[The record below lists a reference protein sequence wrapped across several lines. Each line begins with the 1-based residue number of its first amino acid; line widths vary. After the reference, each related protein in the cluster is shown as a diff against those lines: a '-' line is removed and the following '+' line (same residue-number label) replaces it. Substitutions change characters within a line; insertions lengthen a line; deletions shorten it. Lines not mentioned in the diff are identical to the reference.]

1 MKRFLVAIIVAA
13 GVIPSGC
20 APITI
25 PLQGTYED
33 MMYLFCN
40 RDAEVLS
47 VKGNSD
53 DDKYMLELSIFK
65 TPEIIDNRELR
76 TYKRYRKRPDEV
88 MMS

>member
-33 MMYLFCN
+33 MM
-40 RDAEVLS
+40 
-47 VKGNSD
+47 
-53 DDKYMLELSIFK
+53 
-65 TPEIIDNRELR
+65 
-76 TYKRYRKRPDEV
+76 
-88 MMS
+88 

>member
-33 MMYLFCN
+33 MMYL
-40 RDAEVLS
+40 RS
-47 VKGNSD
+47 PQQ
-53 DDKYMLELSIFK
+53 YQI
-65 TPEIIDNRELR
+65 
-76 TYKRYRKRPDEV
+76 YRNDFRSSAGRSCGRHFPIEA
-88 MMS
+88 

>member
-1 MKRFLVAIIVAA
+1 
-13 GVIPSGC
+13 
-20 APITI
+20 
-25 PLQGTYED
+25 

-53 DDKYMLELSIFK
+53 DDKYMLELSIFN

-88 MMS
+88 MMSQFNL